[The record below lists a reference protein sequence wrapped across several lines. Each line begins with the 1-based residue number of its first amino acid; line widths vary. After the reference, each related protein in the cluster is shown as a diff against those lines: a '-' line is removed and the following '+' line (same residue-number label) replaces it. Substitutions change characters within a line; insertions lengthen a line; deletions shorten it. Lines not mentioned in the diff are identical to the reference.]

1 VNSAA
6 KRDDAQLLHAPHFYT
21 RRLNRRRLQ
30 KGRAELTDVSDV
42 IEAFWHRADTAANG
56 HSMSDSDDDA
66 ALDDET
72 VIDETD
78 GDVTDDNPFVAART
92 SSSGSR
98 SGSSSPY
105 RAPLYVNSNSNSNST
120 ATTVT
125 TNTTSSSA
133 GTAATSVD
141 SSSGGLR
148 HPLDIDA
155 AENGNIDSNNRSS
168 NGATAAAGFS
178 ANIHYDY
185 FHRSNSTS
193 NDTRVIDKRRDRTA
207 GARGR
212 LAPELVAQ
220 LPGLYVGHLA
230 EETLPDSDEYG
241 ICMTS
246 SGSSSSKSTAA
257 SNTTAATAA
266 TATANTAA
274 SNGLAA
280 PLLNDSD
287 LQQEL
292 QVQRRRRLLR
302 RRRAWSS
309 LYWQQWRLRRRMR
322 RGKQCAADAFMSG
335 PLWLRV
341 LRAVEMPFVLA
352 RNATVAPVEADSWK

>member
-6 KRDDAQLLHAPHFYT
+6 KRNDAQLLHAPHFYT
-21 RRLNRRRLQ
+21 RRLNRWRLQ

-42 IEAFWHRADTAANG
+42 IEAFWHRADATANG
-56 HSMSDSDDDA
+56 HSISDSDDDV
-66 ALDDET
+66 ALADET
-72 VIDETD
+72 ENDETD
-78 GDVTDDNPFVAART
+78 ETETDDNPFVSART
-92 SSSGSR
+92 NSSSSR
-98 SGSSSPY
+98 SSSSSPY
-105 RAPLYVNSNSNSNST
+105 RAPLYVHSSSSST
-120 ATTVT
+120 SAATI
-125 TNTTSSSA
+125 NTSSSSA
-133 GTAATSVD
+133 GTAATSVNG
-141 SSSGGLR
+141 SSSGLK

-155 AENGNIDSNNRSS
+155 AESGNSDSNSSS

-193 NDTRVIDKRRDRTA
+193 SGTKVIDRRRDRTA

-257 SNTTAATAA
+257 KSTTAATAA
-266 TATANTAA
+266 TTAA